1 MMKKLLF
8 IMLAAFLLYSSQNF
22 AQGFAIGA
30 KVSTLGFSFEL
41 DKSITENINLK
52 AGGAFFSYSQD
63 GGGGTDDYTYTAKL
77 DLSSFFILADWFPFG
92 NSIRITG
99 GALINLNE
107 ANIDL
112 VPTSSYTVGGD
123 VYAPKDLGTL
133 SAKVDFNSLSP
144 YIGMGLGNPT
154 SGGSGLKFTFDV
166 GTIYQG
172 SPGVDLSATGLIEP
186 SAAPDQEAQLE
197 NNLSWFKWY
206 PVVSFGLMY
215 KF

>member
-1 MMKKLLF
+1 MREKLLLVILF
-8 IMLAAFLLYSSQNF
+8 VLLLFSSQVF

-30 KVSTLGFSFEL
+30 KVSTLGISFEL
-41 DKSITENINLK
+41 DKSITNNLNVK

-63 GGGGTDDYTYTAKL
+63 GGGGTDDYTYNAKL
-77 DLSSFFILADWFPFG
+77 DLSSFFLLADWFPFG
-92 NSIRITG
+92 NSIRLTG

-107 ANIDL
+107 ANIAL
-112 VPTSSYTVGGD
+112 TPTDSYKVGGD
-123 VYAPKDLGTL
+123 TYTPKDLGVL
-133 SAKVDFNSLSP
+133 SAKIDFNKVSP
-144 YIGMGLGNPT
+144 YIGLGLGNPT
-154 SGGSGLKFTFDV
+154 SGSSGLKFTFDI

-172 SPGVDLSATGLIEP
+172 APTVDLSATGLIEP

-197 NNLSWFKWY
+197 DNLNWFKWY